1 MWIFE
6 DFVLFPVL
14 SAFFFFL
21 GVDTSFEK
29 LLGRI
34 FGEDFLGHF
43 KMRRPAS
50 YVDLLIAFEARK
62 RSASPFKCTPLNISL
77 PFSFIDA
84 FRKYR
89 GKEVEAAIQKHNDP
103 HIRWSSQGMLRY
115 VEDSSFQFFSSLL
128 NITPPLLRC
137 TTILRHFIT
146 SIQMVTT
153 KFHFC

>member
-1 MWIFE
+1 
-6 DFVLFPVL
+6 
-14 SAFFFFL
+14 
-21 GVDTSFEK
+21 
-29 LLGRI
+29 
-34 FGEDFLGHF
+34 
-43 KMRRPAS
+43 MRRPAS

-115 VEDSSFQFFSSLL
+115 VEDSCFSVCFLSLKYY
-128 NITPPLLRC
+128 T
-137 TTILRHFIT
+137 TTIKVHHYFATFYNIHTNGYNKIST
-146 SIQMVTT
+146 SANREQSSICNV
-153 KFHFC
+153 